1 MLKQIQE
8 SEAQKQIADTSFK
21 RYALSVV
28 SGQES
33 IVVQNLT
40 ERVKKQNLEADIDDY
55 LVPTVNENSIKNNKK
70 VTKVRKLYPGYVF
83 VHSKMNDKIWYVI
96 RNTPGVR
103 IIVGAETRPIP
114 LTDKEYQDILKHVEE
129 KNERA
134 DLVVPYKIWDIVL
147 LKDGNFSGTKG
158 VVREV
163 DAEKASIV
171 VNVEIL
177 GRLTP
182 VMVGFDKV
190 ELV

>member
-55 LVPTVNENSIKNNKK
+55 LVPSVNENSIKNNKK

-103 IIVGAETRPIP
+103 IIVWAETRPIP
-114 LTDKEYQDILKHVEE
+114 LTEKEYQDILRHVEE

-134 DLVVPYKIWDIVL
+134 DLVVPYKVWDIVL

-163 DAEKASIV
+163 DAEKSSIV